1 MAILPEERMQYFD
14 VEAKTWKTLPVASSQ
29 IGATR
34 CYCAVSVG
42 DKLIVAAEDS
52 LGNCI
57 YHYDI
62 EANVWERHPHSG
74 LNISK
79 LCVTEQYLYAFYAGC
94 NEAPQR
100 YNFAKRQWQK
110 IAKVSNTNND
120 RSRFFFI
127 DVAVLNSKVYAL
139 YNEKNRQSDSYHWRT
154 KSTALHCFYPQ
165 ANRWEVK
172 ATTSLNHVHSSLTE
186 VNSKLFVAWGKT
198 VEMYSEETNR
208 WSTVPQK
215 HIPGNNLNAVVMGG
229 RVYFIVKNFPVDSGI
244 RIAHG
249 NLNSADLN
257 EWENLGK
264 IDENAALCF
273 MTIKR
278 ESGQ

>member
-1 MAILPEERMQYFD
+1 MLE
-14 VEAKTWKTLPVASSQ
+14 
-29 IGATR
+29 
-34 CYCAVSVG
+34 
-42 DKLIVAAEDS
+42 
-52 LGNCI
+52 
-57 YHYDI
+57 
-62 EANVWERHPHSG
+62 
-74 LNISK
+74 
-79 LCVTEQYLYAFYAGC
+79 
-94 NEAPQR
+94 
-100 YNFAKRQWQK
+100 
-110 IAKVSNTNND
+110 VSNTNND

-154 KSTALHCFYPQ
+154 KSTALHCFYPH